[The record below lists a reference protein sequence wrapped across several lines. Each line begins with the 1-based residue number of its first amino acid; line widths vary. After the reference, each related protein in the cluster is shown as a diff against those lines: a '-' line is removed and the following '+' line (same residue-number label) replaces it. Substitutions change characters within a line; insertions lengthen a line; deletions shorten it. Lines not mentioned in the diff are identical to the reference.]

1 MATPSA
7 VCLHPNMS
15 VFTQITRP
23 FRSAYALFFRRH
35 VTLRVA
41 KSGVR
46 VVLQD
51 RPTTPIKDQPPSR
64 SELAARKAQDEFRLM
79 QQQLAELLNDLPET
93 RTTLRHLDFVE
104 KALERKGLRALQKLP
119 VDVLQ
124 RALDQLEGLVVNWS
138 PVGLAALRSRIAVA
152 IIDRENQ
159 PSSAETEADAY
170 RTAAV
175 MDTLPDGEFQDGLEV
190 SSDDDAL
197 AAAYA
202 ALGDVAPAAV
212 ELQGELGSSSAKALA
227 RELTRMAVDTP
238 GEIRIHEL
246 QR

>member
-1 MATPSA
+1 
-7 VCLHPNMS
+7 MS
-15 VFTQITRP
+15 VIARITHP
-23 FRSAYALFFRRH
+23 FRRAYELIFRRH

-41 KSGVR
+41 QGSVR
-46 VVLQD
+46 VVMQD
-51 RPTTPIKDQPPSR
+51 RPHSPVKDQPPTR
-64 SELAARKAQDEFRLM
+64 AELAALKAQQEFRLM
-79 QQQLAELLNDLPET
+79 QQQLAELLSDLPET
-93 RTTLRHLDFVE
+93 RSTLRHLDFVE

-119 VDVLQ
+119 VEVLQ
-124 RALDQLEGLVVNWS
+124 RALDQLESLVVNWS

-159 PSSAETEADAY
+159 ASSAETEADAY

-175 MDTLPDGEFQDGLEV
+175 MDTLPDGQFQDGLDV

-202 ALGDVAPAAV
+202 ALGDLAPAGV
-212 ELQGELGSSSAKALA
+212 ELQGELGSTSAKALA
-227 RELTRMAVDTP
+227 RELTRAGAETP

>member
-1 MATPSA
+1 
-7 VCLHPNMS
+7 MS
-15 VFTQITRP
+15 VLAHITRP
-23 FRSAYALFFRRH
+23 FRRAYALIFRRH

-41 KSGVR
+41 QGSVR
-46 VVLQD
+46 VVLQE
-51 RPTTPIKDQPPSR
+51 RTAAPHKDQPPSR
-64 SELAARKAQDEFRLM
+64 AELAARKAQQEFKLM
-79 QQQLAELLNDLPET
+79 QLQLAELLNDLPET

-138 PVGLAALRSRIAVA
+138 PVGLAALRSRMAVA

-159 PSSAETEADAY
+159 NPDAEADAY

-175 MDTLPDGEFQDGLEV
+175 IDTLPDSPFQDGLDV
-190 SSDDDAL
+190 STDDDAL
-197 AAAYA
+197 TAAYA
-202 ALGDVAPAAV
+202 ALGDLAPGAVAV

-227 RELTRMAVDTP
+227 RELTRAAADAP
-238 GEIRIHEL
+238 LDIRVHDL
-246 QR
+246 PH

>member
-1 MATPSA
+1 
-7 VCLHPNMS
+7 MS
-15 VFTQITRP
+15 VLARITRP
-23 FRSAYALFFRRH
+23 FRRAYALIFRRH
-35 VTLRVA
+35 VTVRVA
-41 KSGVR
+41 QGAVR
-46 VVLQD
+46 VVLQE
-51 RPTTPIKDQPPSR
+51 RPGPAALDQPPTR
-64 SELAARKAQDEFRLM
+64 AELAARKAQQEFNLM

-104 KALERKGLRALQKLP
+104 KALARKGLRALQKLP

-159 PSSAETEADAY
+159 SPDAEADAY

-175 MDTLPDGEFQDGLEV
+175 IDTFPDSQFQDGLEV
-190 SSDDDAL
+190 STDDDAL

-202 ALGDVAPAAV
+202 ALGAVAPGAPV
-212 ELQGELGSSSAKALA
+212 EMQGELGSTSAKALA
-227 RELTRMAVDTP
+227 RELTRAAADAP
-238 GEIRIHEL
+238 ADIRIHAL
-246 QR
+246 QH

>member
-1 MATPSA
+1 
-7 VCLHPNMS
+7 MS
-15 VFTQITRP
+15 VLAHIARP
-23 FRSAYALFFRRH
+23 FRRLYALVFRRH
-35 VTLRVA
+35 VTLRVDH
-41 KSGVR
+41 GNVR
-46 VVLQD
+46 VVLQE
-51 RPTTPIKDQPPSR
+51 RLATPAKDQPPTR
-64 SELAARKAQDEFRLM
+64 AELAARRAQQEFNLM

-159 PSSAETEADAY
+159 NPEAEADAY

-175 MDTLPDGEFQDGLEV
+175 MDTLPDSEFQDGLDV
-190 SSDDDAL
+190 STDDDAL

-202 ALGDVAPAAV
+202 ALGDLAPGAAV
-212 ELQGELGSSSAKALA
+212 DLQGELGSTSAKALA
-227 RELTRMAVDTP
+227 RELTRAAGDAPVELRMPA
-238 GEIRIHEL
+238 L

>member
-1 MATPSA
+1 
-7 VCLHPNMS
+7 MS
-15 VFTQITRP
+15 VLAHLTRP
-23 FRSAYALFFRRH
+23 FRRAYALIFRRH

-41 KSGVR
+41 RGSVR
-46 VVLQD
+46 VVMQD
-51 RPTTPIKDQPPSR
+51 RPTSALKDQPPSR
-64 SELAARKAQDEFRLM
+64 AELAATKAQQEFGQM

-159 PSSAETEADAY
+159 PTSAEAEADTY

-175 MDTLPDGEFQDGLEV
+175 MDTQPDSAFRTGVEV

-202 ALGDVAPAAV
+202 ALGDAAPGAI
-212 ELQGELGSSSAKALA
+212 EFQSELGSSSAKALA
-227 RELTRMAVDTP
+227 RVPVRSAADDAV
-238 GEIRIHEL
+238 EIHVPDL

>member
-1 MATPSA
+1 
-7 VCLHPNMS
+7 MS
-15 VFTQITRP
+15 FFDHLARP
-23 FRSAYALFFRRH
+23 FRHAYALIFRRH
-35 VTLRVA
+35 VTVRVA
-41 KSGVR
+41 QGGVR
-46 VVLQD
+46 VVLQERAAMPAQD
-51 RPTTPIKDQPPSR
+51 RPPSR
-64 SELAARKAQDEFRLM
+64 AELAARKSQQEFNLM

-159 PSSAETEADAY
+159 NPDAEADAY
-170 RTAAV
+170 RTSAV
-175 MDTLPDGEFQDGLEV
+175 IDTLPDSSFQDGLDV
-190 SSDDDAL
+190 STDDDAL

-202 ALGDVAPAAV
+202 ALGDAAPGAGV
-212 ELQGELGSSSAKALA
+212 EMQGELGSTSAKALA
-227 RELTRMAVDTP
+227 RELTRATADAP
-238 GEIRIHEL
+238 GEIRIHAL